1 MFNIETIKQID
12 KSRNWDET
20 ETQTNNNGFGSND
33 NGSVSNNNGFRDNES
48 NKTDLMTRDLTDP
61 HKLI

>member
-1 MFNIETIKQID
+1 MITTRAPDGANKNQYNE
-12 KSRNWDET
+12 
-20 ETQTNNNGFGSND
+20 NNNGFGSND